1 MITLY
6 RAFLG
11 IMIVISALMMPEA
24 IKLPRDAE
32 YTIGPGFLPLIMLG
46 AIIACCALLL
56 IFDFKSKSTARIKKE
71 AYLRLI
77 SYILA
82 TALLVLGM
90 QHIGIALSVLVYLF
104 CISFFVEKHDLVSSI
119 KVSVITTVLIYLI
132 FHTWL
137 NVPMSICNFF

>member
-6 RAFLG
+6 RAFLVL
-11 IMIVISALMMPEA
+11 MIVMSALMMPEA
-24 IKLPRDAE
+24 IALPRDAE

-46 AIIACCALLL
+46 AIIVCCALLL
-56 IFDFKSKSTARIKKE
+56 IFDLKRKSDAKVKKD

-77 SYILA
+77 LYILA
-82 TALLVLGM
+82 TILLVLGM
-90 QHIGIALSVLVYLF
+90 QYVGIALSVLVYLF

-119 KVSVITTVLIYLI
+119 KVSVITTVVIYLI

-137 NVPMSICNFF
+137 NVPMTICNFF